1 MNKTQIISQIANEK
15 LVERVINKIDSTI
28 MANCPDLAN
37 DIYLSLMEKDN
48 DTIISLFE
56 SGQLAFFIIR
66 MVKNN
71 IFSSNSHTTEY
82 IRNTKKTK
90 LYLMNILNQLQDE
103 MEPDVLVDSEEIYNI
118 KDIILHT
125 LDENDRI
132 VFLLYLEYNSM
143 GKVAKML
150 HVSTTTIYY
159 LIRKVREQIKEELKK
174 RGL

>member
-1 MNKTQIISQIANEK
+1 
-15 LVERVINKIDSTI
+15 
-28 MANCPDLAN
+28 
-37 DIYLSLMEKDN
+37 
-48 DTIISLFE
+48 
-56 SGQLAFFIIR
+56 
-66 MVKNN
+66 
-71 IFSSNSHTTEY
+71 
-82 IRNTKKTK
+82 
-90 LYLMNILNQLQDE
+90 MNIINQLKDE

-143 GKVAKML
+143 GKIAKML

-159 LIRKVREQIKEELKK
+159 IIRKVRSIVKLELKK

>member
-1 MNKTQIISQIANEK
+1 MNVLTQLK
-15 LVERVINKIDSTI
+15 
-28 MANCPDLAN
+28 
-37 DIYLSLMEKDN
+37 
-48 DTIISLFE
+48 
-56 SGQLAFFIIR
+56 
-66 MVKNN
+66 
-71 IFSSNSHTTEY
+71 
-82 IRNTKKTK
+82 
-90 LYLMNILNQLQDE
+90 DE

-143 GKVAKML
+143 GKVAKLL

-159 LIRKVREQIKEELKK
+159 IIRKIRGIVKFELKK

>member
-1 MNKTQIISQIANEK
+1 MNVLTQLK
-15 LVERVINKIDSTI
+15 
-28 MANCPDLAN
+28 
-37 DIYLSLMEKDN
+37 
-48 DTIISLFE
+48 
-56 SGQLAFFIIR
+56 
-66 MVKNN
+66 
-71 IFSSNSHTTEY
+71 
-82 IRNTKKTK
+82 
-90 LYLMNILNQLQDE
+90 DE
-103 MEPDVLVDSEEIYNI
+103 MVPNVLTDSEEIYNM

-143 GKVAKML
+143 GKVAKIL

>member
-1 MNKTQIISQIANEK
+1 
-15 LVERVINKIDSTI
+15 
-28 MANCPDLAN
+28 
-37 DIYLSLMEKDN
+37 
-48 DTIISLFE
+48 
-56 SGQLAFFIIR
+56 
-66 MVKNN
+66 
-71 IFSSNSHTTEY
+71 
-82 IRNTKKTK
+82 
-90 LYLMNILNQLQDE
+90 MNILNQLRDE

-132 VFLLYLEYNSM
+132 VLLLYIEYNSM
-143 GKVAKML
+143 GKVAKLL

>member
-1 MNKTQIISQIANEK
+1 
-15 LVERVINKIDSTI
+15 
-28 MANCPDLAN
+28 
-37 DIYLSLMEKDN
+37 
-48 DTIISLFE
+48 
-56 SGQLAFFIIR
+56 
-66 MVKNN
+66 
-71 IFSSNSHTTEY
+71 
-82 IRNTKKTK
+82 
-90 LYLMNILNQLQDE
+90 MNILNQLKDE
-103 MEPDVLVDSEEIYNI
+103 LIPNVLVDSEEIYNI

-159 LIRKVREQIKEELKK
+159 LIRKVRETIKLELKK

>member
-1 MNKTQIISQIANEK
+1 MNVLTQLK
-15 LVERVINKIDSTI
+15 
-28 MANCPDLAN
+28 
-37 DIYLSLMEKDN
+37 
-48 DTIISLFE
+48 
-56 SGQLAFFIIR
+56 
-66 MVKNN
+66 
-71 IFSSNSHTTEY
+71 
-82 IRNTKKTK
+82 
-90 LYLMNILNQLQDE
+90 DE
-103 MEPDVLVDSEEIYNI
+103 MEPDVLVDSEELYNM

-159 LIRKVREQIKEELKK
+159 IIRRVRETVKFELKK

>member
-1 MNKTQIISQIANEK
+1 
-15 LVERVINKIDSTI
+15 
-28 MANCPDLAN
+28 
-37 DIYLSLMEKDN
+37 
-48 DTIISLFE
+48 
-56 SGQLAFFIIR
+56 
-66 MVKNN
+66 
-71 IFSSNSHTTEY
+71 
-82 IRNTKKTK
+82 
-90 LYLMNILNQLQDE
+90 MNILNQLKDE
-103 MEPDVLVDSEEIYNI
+103 LIPNVLVDSEEIYNI

-159 LIRKVREQIKEELKK
+159 LIRRVRETIKLELKK